1 MPQVIKTR
9 KIKLI
14 PVAESTQD
22 KKEIYKYIK
31 KVASDLSQAGNKV
44 VRVHILNQ
52 FEIENNITEK
62 GLKPQEANELLKKKL
77 GGWCAHDAVTF
88 CQGDLSASGVSLAL
102 GAGITS

>member
-77 GGWCAHDAVTF
+77 GGSIENSGYQT
-88 CQGDLSASGVSLAL
+88 LSEFSHISSN
-102 GAGITS
+102 IRN